1 MQQHAVQVSGHTIPP
16 AAAPEECDI
25 LVIGGGPA
33 GSTAAA
39 TLAKRGRDV
48 VLLEREVHPR
58 FHIGESL
65 LPRNLAI
72 LERLGLRSAVERIGV
87 HKPGAE
93 IVDDDTGRSEAF
105 AFADALNQDYTHAYQ
120 VRRSEFDQMLFENAR
135 ASGARAAEGTR
146 VTGVALAGPG
156 GRARVT
162 ATDAEGRARVLAPRF
177 VLDATGR
184 DTLIAGK
191 LGLKQANKH
200 NTTAAVFAHFRGVE
214 RRSGDVEGYIS
225 IHLVDDGW
233 FWMIP
238 LQGDVMSVGFVGDP
252 PAFKD
257 RRGSVEDMFEERL
270 RRCRTIRARMVGAE
284 RISDIM
290 STGNYSYRAARA
302 WGEGYMMI
310 GDAFAFIDPVF
321 SSGVLLAMTAGE
333 AGADVAEA
341 WLRDPAAGRALA
353 QRSEA
358 RQRRAMDSLGW
369 LIYRINTPV
378 LRSMLMA
385 PRNTLRMRDGL
396 VSMLAGNLE
405 VDRRARLPVLAF
417 KAVYYAMTALR
428 RLGYP
433 ITPRPA
439 ALGHGVPAE

>member
-1 MQQHAVQVSGHTIPP
+1 MQQI
-16 AAAPEECDI
+16 EECDI

-39 TLAKRGRDV
+39 LLTERGRDV
-48 VLLEREVHPR
+48 VLLEKEMHPR

-72 LERLGLRSAVERIGV
+72 LERLGLRADVERIGV

-93 IVDDDTGRSEAF
+93 IVCDGTGRSEAF

-135 ASGARAAEGTR
+135 RQGARAAEGTR
-146 VTGVALAGPG
+146 VTEIDLPEPG
-156 GRARVT
+156 ARARLVAKDT
-162 ATDAEGRARVLAPRF
+162 EGRTRVLAPRY

-191 LGLKQANKH
+191 LGLKEANKH

-214 RRSGDVEGYIS
+214 RRTGDVEGYIS

-238 LQGDVMSVGFVGDP
+238 LQGDVMSVGFVGDA
-252 PAFKD
+252 PAFKG
-257 RRGSVEDMFEERL
+257 RRGTAAELFEGRL
-270 RRCRTIRARMVGAE
+270 RRCRTIAERMQGAE
-284 RISDIM
+284 RISEIF
-290 STGNYSYRAARA
+290 STGNYSYRACSAS
-302 WGEGYMMI
+302 GEGYMMI

-333 AGADVAEA
+333 LGADVAETSLA
-341 WLRDPAAGRALA
+341 DPAAGRALA
-353 QRSEA
+353 QQAE
-358 RQRRAMDSLGW
+358 QRLRREMDSLAW

-385 PRNTLRMRDGL
+385 PRNHLRMRDGL

-405 VDRRARLPVLAF
+405 IDRRARLPVLAF
-417 KAVYYAMTALR
+417 KAVYYALSAAH
-428 RLGYP
+428 RLGVRIAPEPLPLDRP
-433 ITPRPA
+433 IA
-439 ALGHGVPAE
+439 AE